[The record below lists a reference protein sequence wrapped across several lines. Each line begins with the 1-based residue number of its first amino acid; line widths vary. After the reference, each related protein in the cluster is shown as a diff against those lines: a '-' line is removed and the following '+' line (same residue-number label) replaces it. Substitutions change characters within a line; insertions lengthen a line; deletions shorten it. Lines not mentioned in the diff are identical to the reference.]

1 MKRASLL
8 LEHEIAQEQ
17 ALLRVTAIV
26 VSYNSAHCIPALAHG
41 LAALPHIIVV
51 DNGSTDSSL
60 AAVRQH
66 LPQAQCLELGRNLGF
81 GAANNRGWQA
91 ANTEFVLLVNPDCV
105 LDTQSIAALVAQAD
119 TWPDAALVAP
129 QLLNRHAH
137 PEINY
142 RWASTAWISRG
153 PGADAPACV
162 GFVCGACM
170 LIRREAMARIG
181 GFDEDFFL
189 YYEDDDLCLRLS
201 RDAGALLLDPRIQV
215 RHFSRGSVG
224 GARPQAAEY
233 LRGYHH
239 IQSKFHFRLKHFG
252 QAPAWLQ
259 RLGYILGAGLET
271 LLRLLLLDTRR
282 AARSAGRCVGAIRYR
297 ARQLSQAK

>member
-1 MKRASLL
+1 MITPDNADNLL
-8 LEHEIAQEQ
+8 QQTLC
-17 ALLRVTAIV
+17 RVTAIV
-26 VSYNSAHCIPALAHG
+26 VTFNSAHCIPALAQG

-66 LPQAQCLELGRNLGF
+66 LPQARCLELGRNLGF

-91 ANTEFVLLVNPDCV
+91 ANTEFVLLVNPDCMP
-105 LDTQSIAALVAQAD
+105 DTQSIVALVAQAD

-129 QLLNRHAH
+129 QLLDRHAR
-137 PEINY
+137 PKIDY
-142 RWASTAWISRG
+142 RWATTAWISRG
-153 PGADAPACV
+153 PGADASVCV

-170 LIRREAMARIG
+170 LIRRDAMARIG

-224 GARPQAAEY
+224 GAWPQAGEY

-252 QAPAWLQ
+252 QPPTWLQ
-259 RLGYILGAGLET
+259 RLRNVLRGGLET

-297 ARQLSQAK
+297 ARLIPIRNQK